1 MERDVPGGPGL
12 GFRAPNAG
20 DPGMIPG
27 QGIRSHMY
35 SQINIFF
42 LKMKIGDIE
51 GTFHARMGMIKE
63 MVRTEQKQKRLRTSL
78 YKNYTKRF

>member
-1 MERDVPGGPGL
+1 LERDFPGGPGL

-42 LKMKIGDIE
+42 FKDKNWRYRGNISCKDGHDKGNGKDLTE
-51 GTFHARMGMIKE
+51 AEEIKNFF
-63 MVRTEQKQKRLRTSL
+63 V
-78 YKNYTKRF
+78 